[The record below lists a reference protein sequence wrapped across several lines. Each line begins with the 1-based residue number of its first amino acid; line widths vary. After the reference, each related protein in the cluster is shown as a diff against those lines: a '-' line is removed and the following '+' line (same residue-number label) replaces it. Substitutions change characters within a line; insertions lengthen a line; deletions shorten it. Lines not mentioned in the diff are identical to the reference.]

1 MTDDAGSSAV
11 RRALLFDLDGTLT
24 RGGGAGS
31 RALGRALHSK
41 PQAVEE
47 LRKMR
52 LDGMTDRSIARIV
65 LAAEGDQAIDLGQ
78 RMAAV
83 AEAEID
89 AVLSRYVEALATEC
103 LKNPYQP
110 LPGIE
115 ELVPRLGAHKGVLL
129 GLCTGNLARGAEL
142 KLVSSGLWGHWKF
155 GGYGSDAEP
164 RAEIVR
170 TAWRRAQELGATE
183 ALVIGDTP
191 RDILAAHEAG
201 LPACAV
207 ATGRFT
213 VHDLAEHGAE
223 LVVQNFSD
231 AVAAERLLLGPLR

>member
-1 MTDDAGSSAV
+1 MTA
-11 RRALLFDLDGTLT
+11 RKRALLFDLDGTLT
-24 RGGGAGS
+24 QGGGAGG
-31 RALGRALHSK
+31 RALGRALHKK
-41 PQAVEE
+41 PQAAEE

-52 LDGMTDRSIARIV
+52 LDGMTDRLIARLV
-65 LAAEGDQAIDLGQ
+65 LAAEGDQAVALEE
-78 RMAAV
+78 RLLAV
-83 AEAEID
+83 REAEID
-89 AVLSRYVEALATEC
+89 AVLARYVEALAIETVR
-103 LKNPYQP
+103 NPYLP
-110 LPGIE
+110 LPGIAA
-115 ELVPRLGAHKGVLL
+115 LLPRLQARGDALL

-142 KLVSSGLWGHWKF
+142 KLVSAGLWGGWKF

-207 ATGRFT
+207 ATGRWT

-223 LVVQNFSD
+223 M
-231 AVAAERLLLGPLR
+231 VAQDFRDVEKAEEMLMGPIG